1 VPVTITAGSLAD
13 RALRRVARA
22 LIRRQGPPAPDPGP
36 PSPIPVLDDP
46 QTIFPGLWEHSI
58 HLGQCGWRWGHPF
71 NDNALIF
78 LCHLAAAGH
87 RPIVEFGT
95 FDGRTAFNLAL
106 NAGDSTVTTIDLP
119 GADDGS
125 NVDGRMYGAYESG
138 ACIRRA
144 PHEVRS
150 RIHEIKSDSRLVDL
164 AHLAGTAGLV
174 FIDGGHDE
182 DVCRHDTDLAL
193 RLARPDGVIV
203 WDDYTP
209 YWPGV
214 YRVVNEIA
222 AERRLFHFPRLGLVV
237 HRMEL

>member
-1 VPVTITAGSLAD
+1 LPD
-13 RALRRVARA
+13 RILRRVSRA
-22 LIRRQGPPAPDPGP
+22 LVRREPGAAALADTLTVPVREDPAE
-36 PSPIPVLDDP
+36 L
-46 QTIFPGLWEHSI
+46 FPGLWDRTI
-58 HLGQCGWRWGHPF
+58 QLGQCGWRWGHPY

-78 LCHLAAAGH
+78 LCHLAAAGY

-125 NVDGRMYGAYESG
+125 NVEGRLYGGYDSG

-144 PHEVRS
+144 PEAVRA
-150 RIHEIKSDSRLVDL
+150 RIREIKSDSRQVDL
-164 AHLAGTAGLV
+164 SHLYGTVRLV

-182 DVCRHDTDLAL
+182 DVCRHDTDVALKLAC
-193 RLARPDGVIV
+193 AGGVVI

-214 YRVVNEIA
+214 RKVVEEVA
-222 AERRLFHFPRLGLVV
+222 LHRELFHFPRLGLVV
-237 HRMEL
+237 HLMEL

>member
-1 VPVTITAGSLAD
+1 MPVRITPGSLAD
-13 RALRRVARA
+13 RALRRLSRA
-22 LIRRQGPPAPDPGP
+22 LIQRSDASGS
-36 PSPIPVLDDP
+36 SPIPVLEDP
-46 QTIFPGLWEHSI
+46 GAIFPGLWDHTVQ
-58 HLGQCGWRWGHPF
+58 LGQCGWRWGHPF

-78 LCHLAAAGH
+78 LCHLAAAGY

-106 NAGDSTVTTIDLP
+106 NAGDSTVTTIDCP

-125 NVDGRMYGAYESG
+125 NVEGKLYGSYESG

-144 PHEVRS
+144 PSPVRA
-150 RIHEIKSDSRLVDL
+150 RITEIKSDSRLADL
-164 AHLAGTAGLV
+164 SHLDGTIGLV

-182 DVCRHDTDLAL
+182 DVCRHDTTVAL
-193 RLARPDGVIV
+193 KLVRPGGVIV

-214 YRVVNEIA
+214 YRVVNDIA
-222 AERRLFHFPRLGLVV
+222 RTRPVRHFPRLGLVIHQV
-237 HRMEL
+237 PK

>member
-1 VPVTITAGSLAD
+1 MPVRITPGSFAD
-13 RALRRVARA
+13 RALRRLART
-22 LIRRQGPPAPDPGP
+22 LIQRRDGPAS
-36 PSPIPVLDDP
+36 SPLPVLEDP
-46 QTIFPGLWEHSI
+46 TAIFPGLWEHAI
-58 HLGQCGWRWGHPF
+58 QLGQCGWRWGHPF

-78 LCHLAAAGH
+78 LCHLAAAGY

-95 FDGRTAFNLAL
+95 FDGRTTFNLAL

-125 NVDGRMYGAYESG
+125 NVEGKLYGSYDSG

-144 PHEVRS
+144 AASVRD
-150 RIHEIKSDSRLVDL
+150 RITEIKSDSRTVDL
-164 AHLAGTAGLV
+164 SPLFGTIGLV

-182 DVCRHDTDLAL
+182 DVCRHDTALAL
-193 RLARPDGVIV
+193 QLAHPGGVVV

-214 YRVVNEIA
+214 YTVVNDVA
-222 AERRLFHFPRLGLVV
+222 RTRPVFHFPRLGLVIHQV
-237 HRMEL
+237 PH